1 MPYLAVLVDHMD
13 VEKADAFGW
22 IVLRVLFSFPLLNPY
37 FRLYCL
43 LLLKC
48 KGPKE
53 LSPSFEL
60 ATSFELLVRFQSKAS
75 RSTLGLSGISYLE

>member
-60 ATSFELLVRFQSKAS
+60 DVLDSDRFSLTLDFPFLAS
-75 RSTLGLSGISYLE
+75 YFAY